1 MINTVSEIFESMTFT
16 LSVAFSVTLLNL
28 VIFLY
33 YSEEV
38 KDFNKRNAKQK
49 IFTWDVLFYK
59 NMSKFETFLKRESII
74 LE

>member
-1 MINTVSEIFESMTFT
+1 MMKIVSEICENMTFT

-38 KDFNKRNAKQK
+38 KDFKKRNAK
-49 IFTWDVLFYK
+49 
-59 NMSKFETFLKRESII
+59 
-74 LE
+74 

>member
-49 IFTWDVLFYK
+49 
-59 NMSKFETFLKRESII
+59 TFPSGFRSEPVPHI
-74 LE
+74 